1 MFHNDVATCATQL
14 PAAKRR
20 KEADGSP
27 IIANRELYNTETDK
41 LIAEK
46 EKTIAELWRR
56 LTSEQAAAAT
66 AVELHDRTK
75 AVVVVKKEKVEGLED
90 ASKCKVC
97 FEQEAN
103 VICRPCSHVSTCE
116 ACFAASPLG
125 CLWWSPKSN
134 ESQY

>member
-1 MFHNDVATCATQL
+1 M
-14 PAAKRR
+14 
-20 KEADGSP
+20 
-27 IIANRELYNTETDK
+27 ELYTETDK
-41 LIAEK
+41 LIAENDK
-46 EKTIAELWRR
+46 IIAELRRR

-103 VICRPCSHVSTCE
+103 VICHPCSHVSTCE
-116 ACFAASPLG
+116 ACFAGLAPG
-125 CLWWSPKSN
+125 RVEG
-134 ESQY
+134 ESVMKKRCPMCRGLVNSHGRIYL